1 MGRWPAAGVKLRA
14 RRPPDQRLTGN
25 QTGGYTARAGAG
37 AARGQRRSRRA
48 RRRTGEEQT
57 ARPGPHRELT
67 ARRWEAVLN
76 SLSLEVSAHAAAL
89 AELVTAESLFGRI
102 LVVEVCGSLDMER
115 VDGTVGLPE
124 VKDVVVER
132 PRKGAETPDA
142 SLGLLPRR
150 ARE

>member
-1 MGRWPAAGVKLRA
+1 MLVRAPRAASV
-14 RRPPDQRLTGN
+14 
-25 QTGGYTARAGAG
+25 G
-37 AARGQRRSRRA
+37 AAEPGGELEKSR
-48 RRRTGEEQT
+48 
-57 ARPGPHRELT
+57 RPGPHRELT

-124 VKDVVVER
+124 VKEVVVER